1 MDRIR
6 RMLRERR
13 AEILAL
19 ARKHGASDLRVFGSV
34 ARGEADDRSDLD
46 LLVRFDEGRT
56 LLDQIALSQDL
67 EQLLGVHVDV
77 LTEGGL
83 SPYIHDQVLREAV
96 PVGSG
101 PLSKS

>member
-1 MDRIR
+1 
-6 RMLRERR
+6 MLRERR

-34 ARGEADDRSDLD
+34 ARGEADERSDLD
-46 LLVRFDEGRT
+46 LLVSFDEGRT

-77 LTEGGL
+77 LTVGGL
-83 SPYIHDQVLREAV
+83 SPYIHDRVLREAV
-96 PVGSG
+96 PV
-101 PLSKS
+101 

>member
-1 MDRIR
+1 
-6 RMLRERR
+6 MLRERR
-13 AEILAL
+13 AEILVL

-46 LLVRFDEGRT
+46 LLVHFDVGRT
-56 LLDQIALSQDL
+56 LLEQIALSQAL

-83 SPYIHDQVLREAV
+83 SPYIHDQVMREAV
-96 PVGSG
+96 PV
-101 PLSKS
+101 

>member
-1 MDRIR
+1 
-6 RMLRERR
+6 MLRERR

-83 SPYIHDQVLREAV
+83 SPYIHDQVMREAV
-96 PVGSG
+96 PV
-101 PLSKS
+101 